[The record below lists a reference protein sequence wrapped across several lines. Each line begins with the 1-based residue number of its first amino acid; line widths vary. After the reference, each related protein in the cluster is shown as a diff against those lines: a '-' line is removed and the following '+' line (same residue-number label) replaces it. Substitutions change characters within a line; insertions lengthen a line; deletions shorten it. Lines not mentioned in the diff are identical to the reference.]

1 MPGSVSG
8 IGKGIAKV
16 EVSLKWDPSPMGQPA
31 IDLDLVAAAYRHD
44 DPYGTP
50 DYVVHFDSRSPDG
63 TITLSR
69 DSRDGK
75 GFGWDEVMT
84 LELGRLAER
93 FGRVVVGTVI
103 QQSNGERAFSQVPQA
118 RYRVAEG
125 YTALTEDGFAAV
137 PDARAATLAEFV
149 REDGRWSYRPA
160 LRGFDDAERFPQ
172 VMGAPNGA

>member
-1 MPGSVSG
+1 MSGSASG

-44 DPYGTP
+44 DPHGAP
-50 DYVVHFDSRSPDG
+50 VYVVHFDSRSPDG
-63 TITLSR
+63 TITLHR

-93 FGRVVVGTVI
+93 FGRVVVGAVI
-103 QQSNGERAFSQVPQA
+103 QQGTVERAFSEVPHA

-125 YTALTEDGFAAV
+125 HLALAEDDFAAV
-137 PDARAATLAEFV
+137 SGAQAATLAEFV
-149 REDGRWSYRPA
+149 REGGRWQYRPA
-160 LRGFDDAERFPQ
+160 VRGFDDAERFPQ
-172 VMGAPNGA
+172 AMGAVSGG